1 MSAIIGKH
9 NGGLAVEGPESN
21 SFLDLFRSGPIYFL
35 YKKIDDF
42 AKIL

>member
-21 SFLDLFRSGPIYFL
+21 SFLDLFGSGPIYFFIQ
-35 YKKIDDF
+35 KFNDF

>member
-9 NGGLAVEGPESN
+9 NGGLAVEGSGSN
-21 SFLDLFRSGPIYFL
+21 QFLDLFGPGPIYFS
-35 YKKIDDF
+35 YQNFDDF

>member
-21 SFLDLFRSGPIYFL
+21 SFLDLFGPGPIYFL
-35 YKKIDDF
+35 CKNFNDF